1 MPRRDSMLKAKEI
14 IAARRAES
22 ISTQEQHIKEA
33 EAAIPALSEI
43 NKSLSMT
50 GLKIM
55 GEAMAH
61 TLNDERMA
69 EIRREYEELAAK
81 KRNLLLA
88 FGFPEDYADI
98 KYHCPLCSD
107 TGYVGIDMCK
117 CLRRELVLAALDSSG
132 LSSLIRN
139 QNFETFSLDYYEN
152 NDKANMSMVVGTLK
166 NFAET
171 FHPKCGKS
179 WLFIGPT
186 GLGKTHLSTA
196 VAVELIK
203 KGYDVV
209 YESTQQIMS
218 DYETVRFSSG
228 YSSDREMPDLTR
240 YTDAE
245 LLIMDDLG
253 TELTTQY
260 TVSCLYNI
268 VNTRINRNLS
278 TIISTNL
285 TQKELRDRYSDRIT
299 SRLFGEYFP
308 IVFTGKD
315 VRHQKLLKK

>member
-1 MPRRDSMLKAKEI
+1 MPRRDNMRKAKEI
-14 IAARRAES
+14 IAAHRAES
-22 ISTQEQHIKEA
+22 IDTQEQRIKEA
-33 EAAIPALSEI
+33 EAKIPQLGEV
-43 NKSLSMT
+43 NRSLSMT

-61 TLNDERMA
+61 TLNEERLS
-69 EIRREYEELAAK
+69 EIREEYEDLAAR

-88 FGFPEDYADI
+88 FGFPEDYIDI

-117 CLRRELVLAALDSSG
+117 CLKRELVLCSLESSG
-132 LSSLIRN
+132 LSSLIKN
-139 QNFETFSLDYYEN
+139 QSFGTFSLDYYQN
-152 NDKANMSMVVGTLK
+152 NDRVNMTKVVNTMKG
-166 NFAET
+166 FAET
-171 FHPKCGKS
+171 FSPKNGES

-203 KGYDVV
+203 KGFDVV
-209 YESTQQIMS
+209 YESTQQIMT

-228 YSSDREMPDLTR
+228 YASDREMPDLTR
-240 YTDAE
+240 YTEAD

-253 TELTTQY
+253 TEMTTQY
-260 TVSCLYNI
+260 TISCLYNI

-285 TQKELRDRYSDRIT
+285 TQKELRERYSDRIT
-299 SRLFGEYFP
+299 SRLFGEYHP
-308 IVFTGKD
+308 VVFTGND
-315 VRHQKLLKK
+315 VRFQKHLK